1 MRIVGLTGG
10 IASGKSTVTAQLQSH
25 NIPVVDCD
33 LIAREVVAPGT
44 PVLTQIKSTF
54 GNQVI
59 LPNGSLNRAAL
70 GNIIFNDKA
79 QNAKLGKIM
88 GSAIHKQIVWQ
99 VVRAFFGGAPL
110 VVIDAPTLFET
121 KSLISMCGEII
132 VVAVDKDVQLKRL
145 MARDQSSEQ
154 EAMSRINSQLP
165 MKMKIEHPNTTEVLC
180 NNGTRDELKRSVH
193 NVIARLQA
201 RAGLLHRLLT
211 LPGMLLVLGVG
222 GVLYNYSRL

>member
-165 MKMKIEHPNTTEVLC
+165 MKMKIEHPKCMN
-180 NNGTRDELKRSVH
+180 
-193 NVIARLQA
+193 IA
-201 RAGLLHRLLT
+201 
-211 LPGMLLVLGVG
+211 
-222 GVLYNYSRL
+222 